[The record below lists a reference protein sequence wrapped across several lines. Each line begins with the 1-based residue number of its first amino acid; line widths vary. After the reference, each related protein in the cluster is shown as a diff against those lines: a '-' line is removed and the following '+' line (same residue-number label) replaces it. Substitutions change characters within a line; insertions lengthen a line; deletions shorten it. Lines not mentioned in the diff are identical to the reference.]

1 MRITITSRK
10 GGCGKSTTAVHLSA
24 YLAREGDRVLL
35 VDGDPNRSAVRWAKR
50 GSLGFDVVDTNGL
63 ASYLMSQP
71 RPDHV
76 VVDTEAAPSLDDLAS
91 LTKSCD
97 LLIVPST
104 PDGLSL
110 DTLPLL
116 MEDLRQVEAP
126 CPWKILLTA
135 IPPNPSPAGKDAR
148 EYLEARGA
156 PLFDG
161 WIRRYEAFRKAP
173 VEGCTVDQVT
183 GDRNGLEGWKD
194 YKRIGEQIYGAH

>member
-1 MRITITSRK
+1 MSFK
-10 GGCGKSTTAVHLSA
+10 GGVGKSVTAIHLSS
-24 YLAREGDRVLL
+24 YFARKGDRVLL
-35 VDGDPNRSAVRWAKR
+35 VDGDPNRSAVRWAHR
-50 GSLGFDVVDTNGL
+50 GSLPFDVVDTNGL
-63 ASYLMSQP
+63 ATYLMSKD
-71 RPDHV
+71 RPDHII
-76 VVDTEAAPSLDDLAS
+76 VDTEAHPSLDDLAS
-91 LTKSCD
+91 LAKSCD

-135 IPPNPSPAGKDAR
+135 IPPAPSPAGKDAR

-173 VEGCTVDQVT
+173 VEGCTVDQVAN
-183 GDRNGLEGWKD
+183 DRNAIAGWQD
-194 YKRIGEQIYGAH
+194 YEKIGDQIYGTY

>member
-1 MRITITSRK
+1 MRITISSRK
-10 GGCGKSTTAVHLSA
+10 GGVGKSTTAVHLSA
-24 YLAREGDRVLL
+24 YLARKGDLVLL
-35 VDGDPNRSAVRWAKR
+35 VDGDPNRSVLRWSKR
-50 GSLGFDVVDTNGL
+50 GDLPFDAVDTNQL
-63 ASYLMSQP
+63 ATYLMSGN

-76 VVDTEAAPSLDDLAS
+76 VVDTEAHPSLDDLQS
-91 LTKSCD
+91 LTRSCD

-135 IPPNPSPAGKDAR
+135 IPPKPSPAGKDAR
-148 EYLEARGA
+148 EYLEVRGA

-173 VEGCTVDQVT
+173 LEGCVVDQVA
-183 GDRNGLEGWKD
+183 GDRNAAEAWND
-194 YKRIGEQIYGAH
+194 YCNIGDQVCAI